1 MRVKLAYLGVIL
13 VWTTT
18 PLCIKWSGE
27 GISFILGVTARM
39 TIGAA
44 CLLLIMLA
52 TRQRLAMHKAALLTY
67 LAVSVQLYLSMTITY
82 WAAQFMPSGW
92 MSVIFGFSPFMT
104 AFLAA
109 AVLKESSLGWIKLL
123 SYLLGV
129 AGLAVMFVSA
139 IELNRLAMLSMIAM
153 LFSTLVHAVSAVW
166 VKRLAAGLPALQQI
180 SGGLLVSLPLY
191 YLTWFWL
198 DGSPLPNTVPL
209 KTLYAVIYLGVVA
222 TTLGFALYYY
232 VLTHLPATKVAMIN
246 MITPVLSL
254 LLGYSINHEPITLK
268 IVIGTALI
276 VSALLIQ
283 QLAGRRF
290 RSLS

>member
-1 MRVKLAYLGVIL
+1 
-13 VWTTT
+13 
-18 PLCIKWSGE
+18 
-27 GISFILGVTARM
+27 
-39 TIGAA
+39 
-44 CLLLIMLA
+44 
-52 TRQRLAMHKAALLTY
+52 
-67 LAVSVQLYLSMTITY
+67 
-82 WAAQFMPSGW
+82 
-92 MSVIFGFSPFMT
+92 
-104 AFLAA
+104 
-109 AVLKESSLGWIKLL
+109 
-123 SYLLGV
+123 
-129 AGLAVMFVSA
+129 
-139 IELNRLAMLSMIAM
+139 MLSMIAM

-198 DGSPLPNTVPL
+198 DGGPLPNTVPL

>member
-198 DGSPLPNTVPL
+198 DGGPLPNTVPL